1 MDKMGENDAAE
12 WQREP
17 VFASAAATVDDA
29 TVPPLRLG
37 KDVSIGEYDPATGL
51 TYVTRQRGR
60 LHFNMGANAI
70 KQAHAAATEA
80 EARAQCEIQG
90 QGGAMEASHPPPV
103 TAAISR
109 DLLTLHLRTGAFTG
123 LALYPEEAYYL
134 LQRGALVIFKMEQQS
149 TTENTAAD
157 EDNGHHAPE
166 PLSLAHFAG
175 LLLRHQKA
183 SLACLD
189 VYAFLKENKF
199 HPRRHREEITPTDAA
214 PDELNNSCDATTM
227 AASQEAS
234 SGAAAYS
241 QPQHFHPGTDSA
253 CQFAYD
259 VWKSTTETLYIPN
272 EGHKPSQGESTSA
285 LNSSTAEAIPSQEPK
300 HAPEPPVLR
309 PASSYV
315 KRKKDTST
323 KKRKVK
329 RLRLAFRVV
338 VCRFADAMPSPSALA
353 ALVVTSGA
361 QLLAR
366 DGGIGGAHVPV
377 KVAVV
382 DQDKSVLFFEVG

>member
-1 MDKMGENDAAE
+1 MGENDAAE

-17 VFASAAATVDDA
+17 VFASAAAVDGA
-29 TVPPLRLG
+29 TAPPLRLG
-37 KDVSIGEYDPATGL
+37 KDVSMGEYDPTTGL

-70 KQAHAAATEA
+70 KQAHAAAAVTKA
-80 EARAQCEIQG
+80 ETRAQCETQNQSGVI
-90 QGGAMEASHPPPV
+90 EASDSLPV

-109 DLLTLHLRTGAFTG
+109 ALLTLHLRTGAFTG

-149 TTENTAAD
+149 TTEKTAAD
-157 EDNGHHAPE
+157 EDNGRHAPE
-166 PLSLAHFAG
+166 RLSLAHFAG

-199 HPRRHREEITPTDAA
+199 HPRRHQEEITPTDAV

-234 SGAAAYS
+234 LGAAAYS
-241 QPQHFHPGTDSA
+241 QPQHLHPGINSA

-272 EGHKPSQGESTSA
+272 EGHKPSQGESTPA
-285 LNSSTAEAIPSQEPK
+285 LNSSTAEEVPFQEPK

-329 RLRLAFRVV
+329 RLRLVFRVV
-338 VCRFADAMPSPSALA
+338 VCRFADAMPPPSALA

-361 QLLAR
+361 QPLVG
-366 DGGIGGAHVPV
+366 DSGISGAHVPV